1 MFFQA
6 SKLNLEL
13 EVRTDQ
19 NLNSNLKMVSLKNFL
34 TIEPLALCF
43 PFEVII
49 AHLSNDAIR
58 QPSVINVFIVCL
70 KSCF

>member
-1 MFFQA
+1 MINLFQRERVSFCFFQTA
-6 SKLNLEL
+6 KLNLEL

-34 TIEPLALCF
+34 TIEPLVLCF

-49 AHLSNDAIR
+49 
-58 QPSVINVFIVCL
+58 
-70 KSCF
+70 